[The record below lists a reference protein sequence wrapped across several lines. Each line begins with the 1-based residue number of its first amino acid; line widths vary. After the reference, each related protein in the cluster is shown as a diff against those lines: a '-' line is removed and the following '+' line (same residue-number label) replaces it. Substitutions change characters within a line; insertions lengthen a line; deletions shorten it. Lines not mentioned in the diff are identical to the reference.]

1 MQATNAAQADAADI
15 EGLVRKAGEA
25 AEFLKLIANEN
36 RLLILCQLLGHGEM
50 SVNALAGAVGLG
62 QSALSQHLARL
73 REDGLV
79 ATRRDGQSIRY
90 RIADPRAL
98 RLLETLKLTFCP

>member
-1 MQATNAAQADAADI
+1 MQAAEI
-15 EGLVRKAGEA
+15 ERLAEKAGEA
-25 AEFLKLIANEN
+25 AELLKLIANES
-36 RLLILCQLLGHGEM
+36 RLLILCHLVGHGEM

-79 ATRRDGQSIRY
+79 ATRREGQTIHY
-90 RIADPRAL
+90 RIADARAL
-98 RLLETLKLTFCP
+98 RVLGVLKEIFCP